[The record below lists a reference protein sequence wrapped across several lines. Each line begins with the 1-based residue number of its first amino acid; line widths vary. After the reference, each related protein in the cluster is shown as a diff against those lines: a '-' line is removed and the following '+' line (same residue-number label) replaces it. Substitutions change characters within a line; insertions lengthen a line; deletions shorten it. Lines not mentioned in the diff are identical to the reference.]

1 MCGIYC
7 KLYKSQQIQND
18 VRYEKKTAL
27 LSHRGPD
34 CQQVVYLNN
43 VVMGHTRLA
52 ILDTR
57 TFADQPYKNQKAMLV
72 FNGEIYNY
80 RALANK
86 YLSDI
91 EFKTTSDTEVLFEL
105 LNRIGSQA
113 ISKLDGMFAFAYMNF
128 EKEELIV
135 ARDISGIKPLY
146 YIETDESIE
155 IASEIKSLDAVIS
168 REKLRDQIRIGA
180 FQDTNLPYQNVTT
193 LEGGTLLTYS
203 PQQGKIQLKCF
214 GNPLFFIDNNVFQH
228 RKQQPLSSLV
238 DELETLVINNVKSHL
253 VSDAPLATLCSGGV
267 DSSLISAIAAQHTQ
281 LDLYHSGVEG
291 GGGEEEYAEIVSAH
305 LGKNII
311 YEKMTA
317 EKYWSAFPYLTYI
330 SDLPIYHP
338 NDISLHCI
346 ASKAHADGI
355 KVMLSGEGADEL
367 FGGYSWHQRQMKQYR
382 LARIF
387 ASKKS
392 LLTRLSGDYARTMR
406 DGFEQFTL
414 KDITDYMPLGLG
426 YFDMS
431 NDLIMRSFL
440 FESQDFSNWKRL
452 AIIHEKYNALI
463 TSEFEKHMLSAI
475 HFNYYGH
482 LGNILH
488 RTDRILM
495 ANSIEGRVP
504 FLTKDIIDF
513 SMNIP
518 LNLKIHR
525 RFRKDGKYLLKK
537 LAERY
542 LPQSVIYRPKAGFP
556 VPMHEYIQPIERIF
570 ENGYA
575 MEFTGMS
582 LRMLKDFY
590 EANPLLKFRLL
601 ALEVYGRIFVRHE
614 DYRHIHIE

>member
-1 MCGIYC
+1 M
-7 KLYKSQQIQND
+7 
-18 VRYEKKTAL
+18 
-27 LSHRGPD
+27 
-34 CQQVVYLNN
+34 
-43 VVMGHTRLA
+43 
-52 ILDTR
+52 
-57 TFADQPYKNQKAMLV
+57 
-72 FNGEIYNY
+72 
-80 RALANK
+80 
-86 YLSDI
+86 
-91 EFKTTSDTEVLFEL
+91 
-105 LNRIGSQA
+105 
-113 ISKLDGMFAFAYMNF
+113 
-128 EKEELIV
+128 
-135 ARDISGIKPLY
+135 
-146 YIETDESIE
+146 
-155 IASEIKSLDAVIS
+155 
-168 REKLRDQIRIGA
+168 
-180 FQDTNLPYQNVTT
+180 
-193 LEGGTLLTYS
+193 
-203 PQQGKIQLKCF
+203 
-214 GNPLFFIDNNVFQH
+214 
-228 RKQQPLSSLV
+228 V

-281 LDLYHSGVEG
+281 LDLYHAGVEG
-291 GGGEEEYAEIVSAH
+291 DGGEEEYAEIVSAH

-317 EKYWSAFPYLTYI
+317 EKYWSAYPYLTYI

-406 DGFEQFTL
+406 DGFEQSTL

-452 AIIHEKYNALI
+452 AIIHEKYNTLI

-482 LGNILH
+482 LGSILH

-542 LPQSVIYRPKAGFP
+542 LPDSVIYRPKAGFP
-556 VPMHEYIQPIERIF
+556 VPMDEYIQPIERIF

-590 EANPLLKFRLL
+590 AANPLLKFRLL

>member
-7 KLYKSQQIQND
+7 KLYKSKNIKKN
-18 VRYEKKTAL
+18 VRYENKTAL

-34 CQQVVYLNN
+34 FQQVIYHKN

-57 TFADQPYKNQKAMLV
+57 IFAAQPYKNKKAMLV

-80 RALANK
+80 RALAKK
-86 YLSDI
+86 YLAGI
-91 EFKTTSDTEVLFEL
+91 ELKTTSDTEVLFEL
-105 LNRIGSQA
+105 LNRMGTQA
-113 ISKLDGMFAFAYMNF
+113 IAKLDGMFAFAYMNF
-128 EKEELIV
+128 ETDEIII

-146 YIETDESIE
+146 YIETNETIE
-155 IASEIKSLDAVIS
+155 IASEIKSLDATIS
-168 REKLRDQIRIGA
+168 REKLRDQIRVGA
-180 FQDTNLPYQNVTT
+180 FQDTNLPYQNVAV

-203 PQQGKIQLKCF
+203 PRQGKLESRCF
-214 GNPLFFIDNNVFQH
+214 ANPLFFIDNNIFQH
-228 RKQQPLSSLV
+228 RKQQSLSSLV

-281 LDLYHSGVEG
+281 LDLYHAGVEG

-317 EKYWSAFPYLTYI
+317 NKYWAAFPYLTYI

-346 ASKAHADGI
+346 ASRAHTDGI

-392 LLTRLSGDYARTMR
+392 LLTRLSGDYAKTLRS
-406 DGFEQFTL
+406 GFEQFTL
-414 KDITDYMPLGLG
+414 KDITNYMPLGLG
-426 YFDMS
+426 YFDIS

-440 FESQDFSNWKRL
+440 FESQDFANWKRL
-452 AIIHEKYNALI
+452 SLIHEKYNNLT

-475 HFNYYGH
+475 HFNFYGH

-542 LPQSVIYRPKAGFP
+542 LPNSVIYRPKAGFP
-556 VPMHEYIQPIERIF
+556 VPIHEYVQPIERIF
-570 ENGYA
+570 ENGYV

-590 EANPLLKFRLL
+590 AANPLLKFRLL
-601 ALEVYGRIFVRHE
+601 ALEVYGRIFVWHE

>member
-7 KLYKSQQIQND
+7 KLYKSQDIKND
-18 VRYEKKTAL
+18 ARYENKTAL
-27 LSHRGPD
+27 LNHRGPD
-34 CQQVVYLNN
+34 FQQVIYHNN

-80 RALANK
+80 QSLAIT
-86 YLSDI
+86 YLADI
-91 EFKTTSDTEVLFEL
+91 KLKTTSDTEVLFEL
-105 LNRIGSQA
+105 LNRMGSQA

-128 EKEELIV
+128 ETQELIV

-146 YIETDESIE
+146 YIETDDSIE
-155 IASEIKSLDAVIS
+155 IASEIKSLDYVIS
-168 REKLRDQIRIGA
+168 REKLKDQIRIGA
-180 FQDTNLPYQNVTT
+180 FQDTNTPYQNVTI

-203 PQQGKIQLKCF
+203 PKHEKLQSSTF
-214 GNPLFFIDNNVFQH
+214 ANPLHCIDNSVFQR
-228 RKQQPLSSLV
+228 RKQQSLSSLV

-253 VSDAPLATLCSGGV
+253 ISDAPLATLCSGGV

-281 LDLYHSGVEG
+281 LDLYHAGVEG
-291 GGGEEEYAEIVSAH
+291 GGGEEEYAEIVSKH

-317 EKYWSAFPYLTYI
+317 DKYWSAFPYLTYI

-346 ASKAHADGI
+346 ASRAHTDGI

-387 ASKKS
+387 SSKKS
-392 LLTRLSGDYARTMR
+392 LLTRLSGDYAKTLRN
-406 DGFEQFTL
+406 GFEQFTL

-431 NDLIMRSFL
+431 NDLITRSFL

-452 AIIHEKYNALI
+452 AVIREKYNALI

-475 HFNYYGH
+475 HFNFYGH
-482 LGNILH
+482 LGSILH

-495 ANSIEGRVP
+495 ASSIEGRVP

-513 SMNIP
+513 SMNLP

-542 LPQSVIYRPKAGFP
+542 LPDSVIYRPKAGFP
-556 VPMHEYIQPIERIF
+556 VPMHEYVQPIERIF

-582 LRMLKDFY
+582 LRLLKDFY
-590 EANPLLKFRLL
+590 ESNPLLKFRLL
-601 ALEVYGRIFVRHE
+601 ALEVYGRIFVWHE